1 MKNIPILIG
10 QRVLLTPF
18 TDKDVFTYYNWL
30 KENPDLARKY
40 GEPTDIRME
49 ELISDQQRLS
59 KDEQMID
66 YLIVDRGKNRA
77 IGEIY
82 LKLPDGTENHNY
94 VRISDGII
102 IMVRPEFGILLGEK
116 KYSNKNYGAESIKL
130 LFDYAKNAYT
140 LDHIY
145 GRVYTF
151 NIGSQ
156 RFLKRLEFENQGL
169 IKDSSNEVCYL
180 FHKMI

>member
-1 MKNIPILIG
+1 MNPQIPTSVKTSKLLLIDD
-10 QRVLLTPF
+10 L
-18 TDKDVFTYYNWL
+18 
-30 KENPDLARKY
+30 DLAACCLADDCVPRLPPSQVSIFI
-40 GEPTDIRME
+40 GEN
-49 ELISDQQRLS
+49 SDE
-59 KDEQMID
+59 KMID
-66 YLIVDRGKNRA
+66 YLIVEREKNRA

-94 VRISDGII
+94 VRMSDGII

-116 KYSNKNYGAESIKL
+116 KYSSKNYGAESIKL
-130 LFDYAKNAYT
+130 LFDYAKDAYT

-151 NIGSQ
+151 NIGAQ
-156 RFLKRLEFENQGL
+156 RFFKRLKFENQGL